1 MQRAALLRY
10 AEPMSQPSYTESV
23 PTLAQWEAAKAVLT
37 AEAPS
42 GFVSPQ
48 AAARAA
54 GIPLPVLRAWIK
66 RSREQRVDDE
76 PWVHEIAEVYDTRYQ
91 AQAAVLEDVLLDHA
105 INGQRTPVFVKG
117 KQVGERITYDHWL
130 GLRLLEV
137 RDPRYQQS
145 ATRPTPPQAP
155 PAPPLLT
162 RLLAAAKQELMQQHA
177 AWVKQQEARPPS
189 NAQQRTTPP
198 DESLTARTNTTGHKR
213 P

>member
-1 MQRAALLRY
+1 MPN
-10 AEPMSQPSYTESV
+10 PMSQPSYTESV

-37 AEAPS
+37 GQAPR
-42 GFVSPQ
+42 GFVSPT

-91 AQAAVLEDVLLDHA
+91 AQAAVLEDVLFNHA
-105 INGQRTPVFVKG
+105 LHGQRSLVYVNG
-117 KQVGERITYDHWL
+117 KQVAERITYDHGL

-137 RDPRYQQS
+137 RDPRYRQNS
-145 ATRPTPPQAP
+145 KRAMPPQAP
-155 PAPPLLT
+155 PARYPRPP
-162 RLLAAAKQELMQQHA
+162 RLLAGPVRELVKWHE
-177 AWVKQQEARPPS
+177 AWVKQCNSPLNNAPQRPKWTDKS
-189 NAQQRTTPP
+189 RTT
-198 DESLTARTNTTGHKR
+198 RTNTTEQKH